1 MAMDFAALPPE
12 VNSARMYAGPGS
24 GPMLAAASSWDSLA
38 AELQSAAAAYSTA
51 ISDLTSEA
59 WVGPSS
65 TSMAAAAAPY
75 VAWLNDTAAQ
85 AEQTGLRAK
94 AAAAAYAAAFAMT
107 VPPPVIAANRVLQA
121 SLIATN
127 ILGQNTPAIM
137 VTEAHYM
144 EMWAQD
150 ATAMYGYAGDSA
162 AASTLTPFTP
172 PPTTT
177 NPAGVGNQ
185 AAATAQAAGT
195 SAGTGQGT
203 ISQLI
208 TSLLN
213 SFASP
218 GTSPTGLAAAPT
230 PTTPTPTPTPT
241 GGGLFGSIDPGSFM
255 QGMAT
260 QYGFLPGLF
269 GMFMGANALGPLMAT
284 PINMALTS
292 AGTSAAAPIA
302 GLSPIA
308 GLPGI
313 AAMPGLAAG
322 SLGGGALSA
331 GLASSVGAA
340 TSVGALSVPPT
351 WAVAAATPL
360 EALAPAA
367 LPMAM
372 SAGEVGGAGMIGAPL
387 FLSALPRA
395 AMAASSSGPG
405 TAAGLGSAASK
416 YDPPLKVVSRPAAA
430 GYAAEPTDP
439 PITKYRYPTVDGY
452 SLNGHTPAGY
462 RAAIVYLPITD
473 DEPATV

>member
-85 AEQTGLRAK
+85 AEQTGLHAK
-94 AAAAAYAAAFAMT
+94 AAAAAHAAAFAMT

-177 NPAGVGNQ
+177 SPAGVGNQ
-185 AAATAQAAGT
+185 AAATAQASGT
-195 SAGTGQGT
+195 SAGTGQGS

-218 GTSPTGLAAAPT
+218 GTSPTGLAAAPAPT
-230 PTTPTPTPTPT
+230 PTPTPAPTPTPT
-241 GGGLFGSIDPGSFM
+241 GGGLFGSIDPSSLM
-255 QGMAT
+255 QSMAS

-284 PINMALTS
+284 PMNMALTS
-292 AGTSAAAPIA
+292 AGASAAAPIA

-313 AAMPGLAAG
+313 AAMPGMAAG
-322 SLGGGALSA
+322 SLGG
-331 GLASSVGAA
+331 
-340 TSVGALSVPPT
+340 
-351 WAVAAATPL
+351 
-360 EALAPAA
+360 
-367 LPMAM
+367 MA
-372 SAGEVGGAGMIGAPL
+372 
-387 FLSALPRA
+387 
-395 AMAASSSGPG
+395 
-405 TAAGLGSAASK
+405 
-416 YDPPLKVVSRPAAA
+416 
-430 GYAAEPTDP
+430 
-439 PITKYRYPTVDGY
+439 
-452 SLNGHTPAGY
+452 
-462 RAAIVYLPITD
+462 
-473 DEPATV
+473 